1 MPFVLEVNVIS
12 LSSSEGRVN
21 VKFMGNKKTFFQA
34 VSEKK
39 IIFKNLKSG
48 QYILD
53 NE

>member
-1 MPFVLEVNVIS
+1 
-12 LSSSEGRVN
+12 
-21 VKFMGNKKTFFQA
+21 MGNKKTFFQA

-48 QYILD
+48 QYILA